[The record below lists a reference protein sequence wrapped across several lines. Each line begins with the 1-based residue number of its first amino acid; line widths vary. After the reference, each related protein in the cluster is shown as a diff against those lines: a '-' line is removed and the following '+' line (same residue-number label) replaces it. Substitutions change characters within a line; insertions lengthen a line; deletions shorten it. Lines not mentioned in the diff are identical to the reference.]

1 MKTPSPVASLTYE
14 QALAELEAI
23 VLNMEDAEQPLE
35 TAIAMFERGQALANH
50 CATLL
55 ETATLRV
62 RELAANGE
70 TIEIPGSPE

>member
-50 CATLL
+50 CAALL
-55 ETATLRV
+55 ENATLRV
-62 RELAANGE
+62 RQLTANGE
-70 TIEIPGSPE
+70 TIEMPGSPE